1 MPALHPPSATPTA
14 SHLNAKL
21 NALHSWFRNLG
32 LILGYDAPF
41 LHSHS
46 AVRTPPP
53 AGVRRLPH
61 RRFAEWADDIAARIG
76 SLLCVQVFVHA
87 PWDPAER
94 REPLDAWPIATLLP
108 TNVADARSLS
118 SALQSLA
125 LGGQSFLKFPVPHDR
140 LTTCESKQIMFG
152 GSTFTL
158 NNYNK
163 STYCHRADSPPSV
176 SSQNTSHD
184 GRDNRC

>member
-1 MPALHPPSATPTA
+1 
-14 SHLNAKL
+14 
-21 NALHSWFRNLG
+21 
-32 LILGYDAPF
+32 
-41 LHSHS
+41 
-46 AVRTPPP
+46 
-53 AGVRRLPH
+53 VRRLPH

-118 SALQSLA
+118 SAHQSLA